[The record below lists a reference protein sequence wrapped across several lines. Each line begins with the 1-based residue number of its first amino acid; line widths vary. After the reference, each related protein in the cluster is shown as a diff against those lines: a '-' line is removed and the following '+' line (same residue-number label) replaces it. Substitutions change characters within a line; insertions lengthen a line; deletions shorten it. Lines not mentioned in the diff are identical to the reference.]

1 MSASSLESS
10 LTPPETELPLII
22 SVDDHILEPRTLW
35 QEQLPPSLRDRG
47 PRVVREKVSL
57 EFKGGHYGFTRGD
70 ESGKL
75 CDLWLYEDLV
85 TPTGLLHAAVGYAPE
100 DQINV
105 PAIYEDFRPGT
116 YDRAA
121 RLADMD
127 ENHVEAAINYPNTFP
142 RFAGQGFAERSD
154 KDLALACLQIYN
166 DWMIEDWCGGE
177 GAGRL
182 IPLTLVPLWDPT
194 LAAAE
199 VRRCAAKGSY
209 AIGFSENP
217 SKLGCASMHSGEW
230 DVLWDACM
238 ESDTTVSMH
247 IGSSSTMPSTSADA
261 PLGVSMALSSQ
272 NAQGSLTD
280 WVFSGTLS
288 RFPRLKIAFAE
299 SQIGWMPYLIERMD
313 IVAREG
319 AAAGV
324 QLDRPPSEIVKGR
337 VWGCV
342 FDDQHGLKSRDA
354 VGLEHILFETDYPHT
369 DGTWPESRS
378 VAHRLCHGAG
388 MNAGE
393 CYEFLRGNAIRA
405 YGLERFGISA

>member
-1 MSASSLESS
+1 MTATIPATSV
-10 LTPPETELPLII
+10 TPAEEDLPLII

-35 QEQLPPSLRDRG
+35 QEQLPPSMRERG

-57 EFKGGHYGFTRGD
+57 EFKGGHYGFTRND
-70 ESGKL
+70 EAGKL
-75 CDLWLYEDLV
+75 CDLWLFDDLV
-85 TPTGLLHAAVGYAPE
+85 MPTGLLHAAVGYAAE

-116 YDRAA
+116 YDRTA
-121 RLADMD
+121 RLLDMD
-127 ENHVEAAINYPNTFP
+127 HNHVEAAINYPNTFP

-154 KDLALACLQIYN
+154 KELAMACLQIYN
-166 DWMIEDWCGGE
+166 DWMIEDWCGGD

-182 IPLTLVPLWDPT
+182 IPLTLVPLWDPV

-238 ESDTTVSMH
+238 ETDTTVSMH
-247 IGSSSTMPSTSADA
+247 IGSSSTMPSTSPDA

-288 RFPRLKIAFAE
+288 RFPSLKISFSE

-313 IVAREG
+313 IVASEG

-324 QLDRPPSEIVKGR
+324 KLDQLPSEIVKNR

-342 FDDQHGLKSRDA
+342 FDDQHGLKSREA

-378 VAHRLCHGAG
+378 VAHRLCSGAN
-388 MNAGE
+388 MDAVE
-393 CYEFLRGNAIRA
+393 CYEFMRGNAIRA